1 MENKKYFIKLQI
13 TSLLMSFAILVIQ
26 IIGIIF
32 LYHHERTLSY
42 KIVLFCCS
50 MTILCATAMISIY
63 FANEGVSKEEKK
75 KAYIDVT
82 GIHNKRSCMEK
93 IWYLESKN
101 DTFDIGIA
109 IFDLNNLKKVNDFYG
124 HDKGD
129 DLIKTFAQLLSIT
142 VDDNSFLARF
152 GGDEFIIISENTA
165 YNQMEEMIGKLNFLV
180 EEHNKTS
187 TVDLSFSAGFEISNR
202 EHYYLI
208 EELIKEADK
217 KMYENKRK
225 MKSVLPKAEKIE
237 KARFEAASKTD
248 ISKDSLLGL
257 YSQDTFFKN
266 VSEIISK
273 NSEKKRFVFLCSDI
287 SNFRYVNENFG
298 YRVGNVIL
306 KLFADEI
313 KESSGIVSA
322 SRIFSDNFV
331 SIMDI
336 TGRDDNDVVAQ
347 IKRRNAHITQR
358 IQELYKGSYCTI
370 NTGLYFIKSACEIPE
385 DIMNFSNTARK
396 LAKNKFNSV
405 QVYSEQIEQ
414 IERKRADILNNFHT
428 ALENEQLE
436 VYLQPQISGQT
447 GKICSAEALIRWKKE
462 DGGVL
467 SAYEFIPI
475 LEQTG
480 DIVFLDY
487 YVYRKMFQW
496 LYKRKQLGMKLIPI
510 SMNVSRVH
518 LNRVEELISHIK
530 DLQKLYDISPEY
542 LIFELTESA
551 YIENVQKAG
560 FMIKK
565 LHELNVKVS
574 MDDFGSG
581 YSSLKALNSLA
592 FDEIKIDKDF
602 LSRGMTLD
610 GKIVLQEI
618 ISLLKKLNKKI
629 VCEGVEKEEEVL
641 FLKNKQCDIL
651 QGYYFSKPI
660 PITEFETLL
669 EYDIKACSERMA

>member
-1 MENKKYFIKLQI
+1 MENKKYFIRLQLTALCI
-13 TSLLMSFAILVIQ
+13 SIFILGTQIVGIVSLYYYNQ
-26 IIGIIF
+26 N
-32 LYHHERTLSY
+32 LSS
-42 KIVLFCCS
+42 KIVLLCLS
-50 MTILCATAMISIY
+50 VTILAATSMISIY
-63 FANEGVSKEEKK
+63 FANEDVSKEEKK

-93 IWYLESKN
+93 IWQLDSRS
-101 DTFDIGIA
+101 DTFGIGIA

-142 VDDNSFLARF
+142 VDESSFLGRF
-152 GGDEFIIISENTA
+152 GGDEFIVISEDATHI
-165 YNQMEEMIGKLNFLV
+165 QMEEMIGKLRFLV

-187 TVDLSFSAGFEISNR
+187 SIALSFSAGFEISNR
-202 EHYYLI
+202 DNYYLI
-208 EELIKEADK
+208 EELIKKADQ
-217 KMYENKRK
+217 KMYENKRN
-225 MKSVLPKAEKIE
+225 MKRNPKKVE
-237 KARFEAASKTD
+237 KALEVK
-248 ISKDSLLGL
+248 LL
-257 YSQDTFFKN
+257 SQDVFLTGI
-266 VSEIISK
+266 SEIIS
-273 NSEKKRFVFLCSDI
+273 NNADNKKFVILCSDI

-298 YRVGNVIL
+298 YEVGNEIL
-306 KLFADEI
+306 KLFEEEI
-313 KESSGIVSA
+313 FKSSGIIHVS
-322 SRIFSDNFV
+322 RMFSDNFA

-336 TGRDDNDVVAQ
+336 TGRNENDVIAQ
-347 IKRRNAHITQR
+347 IKRRNAQITKR
-358 IQELYKGSYCTI
+358 IQEIYRGSYCTI
-370 NTGLYFIKSACEIPE
+370 NTGLYFIKDSDEIPE

-396 LAKNKFNSV
+396 LAKKKFSSV
-405 QVYSEQIEQ
+405 QIYSEQIERK
-414 IERKRADILNNFHT
+414 ERKRAEILNNFHS
-428 ALENEQLE
+428 ALETEALQ
-436 VYLQPQISGQT
+436 VYLQPQISGDS
-447 GKICSAEALIRWKKE
+447 GRICSAEALIRWKKE
-462 DGGVL
+462 DGEIL
-467 SAYEFIPI
+467 SANEFIPI

-480 DIVFLDY
+480 DIVLLDY

-496 LYKRKQLGMKLIPI
+496 LYKRKLEGLKLIPI
-510 SMNVSRVH
+510 SMNVSRLH
-518 LNRVEELISHIK
+518 LNRVDELIEHIK

-565 LHELNVKVS
+565 LHELKVKVS

-602 LSRGMTLD
+602 LSKGMTLD
-610 GKIVLQEI
+610 GRIVLQEI

-629 VCEGVEKEEEVL
+629 VCEGVEKEEEVT

-660 PITEFETLL
+660 PIYEFENLL
-669 EYDIKACSERMA
+669 EQDDKVYYESEERMA